1 MAVYKRASRRRS
13 VLVLLVL
20 TSLTLITLDVRGG
33 NGGVTRSVRD
43 FAQDAVAPVQ
53 EGVDGLFTPIS
64 NWWDGVTKAADIKDE
79 NVRLRR
85 QLAEA
90 RGQQAAA
97 QGALR
102 ENRALKGLTK
112 LTFVQDIPG
121 VDAQI
126 VTGSPSNFESTV
138 GLDKGRD
145 AGIGPGMPVVAGEG
159 LVGRVT
165 DASGRRSTVL
175 LLTDPS
181 SGVSVRLAT
190 SGLLGIASGRSGSD
204 LLRLDV
210 ESGRY
215 QGEARR
221 ARGHGGDRA
230 LAVSRGDPGGSSRL
244 GEQGA
249 RRARTSDPARAVGG
263 LPALG
268 VRARAAVA
276 AGARPGLMGPGATE
290 TVR

>member
-33 NGGVTRSVRD
+33 NGGITRSVRD

-64 NWWDGVTKAADIKDE
+64 DWWAGVTRAADIRDE

-90 RGQQAAA
+90 RGEQAVA

-126 VTGSPSNFESTV
+126 VTGSPGNFESTV
-138 GLDKGRD
+138 GLDKGRE

-175 LLTDPS
+175 LLTDPG
-181 SGVSVRLAT
+181 SGVSVRLAK

-210 ESGRY
+210 ESGDTVVKRGDLVVTAGTEPSRY
-215 QGEARR
+215 PAGIPVGRVASVSKAPGALEPSILLKPLVDFRR
-221 ARGHGGDRA
+221 LEFVRVLQWPLARG
-230 LAVSRGDPGGSSRL
+230 PG
-244 GEQGA
+244 
-249 RRARTSDPARAVGG
+249 
-263 LPALG
+263 
-268 VRARAAVA
+268 
-276 AGARPGLMGPGATE
+276 
-290 TVR
+290 